1 MTPKQILLG
10 TTGIQAVRFP
20 AIVLICAAILIAPS
34 LSRGQKTAASAPPAS
49 KQSGATAIQMTVA
62 KTPELTAAD
71 VEVFLDGLIP
81 AFLEHNDVAGGVVII
96 VKDGKVLFG
105 KGYGYSDVKS
115 KKPVSV
121 DETMFRPGSV
131 SKLFTCTA
139 VMQLVEQGKLDLDA
153 DVNRYI
159 DFEIPAA
166 FGAPVTLRRI
176 MTHTTGFEEWGKD
189 LFVPSAVDLEP
200 ISDALRAHLPAR
212 IFPPGTM
219 PAYSNYAMTL
229 AGYIVQR
236 VSGEK
241 FENYIV
247 NHIYTPLGMTHA
259 SFVQPLPTGLQPL
272 MSSGYGA
279 GSGAAMPYEFV
290 NGPPA
295 GSMAV
300 SAGDIAHFMI
310 AHLQDGKYGDT
321 QILRPETARMMH
333 TRAFG
338 PAPDLNG
345 MALAFFQENIN
356 GHTIVGHGG
365 DTRWF
370 HSHLHLILD
379 ANVGLFISV
388 NSAGRGDVDVRSVL
402 FRKFMDRYFP
412 TMPPVPPAVA
422 SAKEDAKTVAGNYI
436 TSRRGETTLIKVGA
450 MMGELQFVAQ
460 ADGTIVAAGSRGANG
475 QPRRWREIGPLVY
488 RDEGSENKLAFV
500 QNANGGFDIFTSGAA
515 SGYQQ
520 VPFTESTVFV
530 TWLRNFALIALGLTI
545 LAWPAGAIVRRH
557 YGKKL
562 ELSKFERFFRG
573 LVHLVSSY
581 LLGLAVCWYVYFS
594 SLGPTHP
601 DRSYDIWLNLLHIAG
616 WIGVAGVVGVI
627 LNAGMSSKIQGRW
640 IWVRIGDAVTA
651 LGCIAIFWFAWMC
664 NFLSFGTR
672 F

>member
-1 MTPKQILLG
+1 MRMKLSGARILGVVILPLAILG
-10 TTGIQAVRFP
+10 A
-20 AIVLICAAILIAPS
+20 LLIAPGHAQNPAVVQNS
-34 LSRGQKTAASAPPAS
+34 TAKKVAATTAVPAPS
-49 KQSGATAIQMTVA
+49 TT
-62 KTPELTAAD
+62 TELTATD

-81 AFLEHNDVAGGVVII
+81 AFLEHNNVAGGVVII

-105 KGYGYSDVKS
+105 KGFGYADVKT

-159 DFEIPAA
+159 DFQIPPA
-166 FGAPVTLRRI
+166 FGQPVTLRRI
-176 MTHTTGFEEWGKD
+176 MTHSAGFEEWGKD
-189 LFVPSAVDLEP
+189 LFVPSAADLEP
-200 ISDALRAHLPAR
+200 IGDALRAHLPAR

-241 FENYIV
+241 FEDYIA
-247 NHIYTPLGMTHA
+247 NHIYVPLGMTHA
-259 SFVQPLPTGLQPL
+259 TFVQPLPPALQPF
-272 MSSGYGA
+272 MSSGYAG

-310 AHLQDGKYGDT
+310 AHLQDGKYGEA
-321 QILRPETARMMH
+321 QILKPETARLMH

-370 HSHLHLILD
+370 HSHLSLILD
-379 ANVGLFISV
+379 ANVGIFISV
-388 NSAGRGDVDVRSVL
+388 NSAGRGDVDIRSVM

-412 TMPPVPPAVA
+412 AMPPVPAAVA
-422 SAKEDAKTVAGNYI
+422 SAKEDAKTVEGNYI
-436 TSRRGETTLIKVGA
+436 TSRRGETNWIKYGA
-450 MMGELQFVAQ
+450 LMGELQFVAQ
-460 ADGTIVAAGSRGANG
+460 PDGTIVAAGSRGANG
-475 QPRRWREIGPLVY
+475 EPRRWREIGPLVY
-488 RDEGSENKLAFV
+488 RDEGSENRLAFIR
-500 QNANGGFDIFTSGAA
+500 NANGRFDIFTSGAA

-520 VPFTESTVFV
+520 VPFTQSTAFL
-530 TWLRNFALIALGLTI
+530 TWLRNLAFIALGLTF
-545 LAWPAGAIVRRH
+545 LEWPVGAILRRH
-557 YGKKL
+557 YNKKL
-562 ELSKFERFFRG
+562 DRSGGVKFWRG
-573 LVHLVSSY
+573 LVRI
-581 LLGLAVCWYVYFS
+581 VCAYIFGMFAGWYEYMN
-594 SLGPTHP
+594 SLGPTHT
-601 DRSYDIWLNLLHIAG
+601 DKGMDYLLNVLHVAG
-616 WIGVAGVVGVI
+616 WIGVVGAAAVV
-627 LNAGMSSKIQGRW
+627 LNAGISSKMPGRW
-640 IWVRIGDAVTA
+640 WLAKFGDFITA
-651 LGCIAIFWFAWMC
+651 LGCIAMFWFAWVC
-664 NFLSFGTR
+664 NLLAFSTR